1 MLKRD
6 KSSLMAG
13 IGNLKKWNDL
23 FPLPLLKI
31 IGPVTVH
38 GVCNRGGE
46 SIEREKKMT
55 VEITCSSFSC
65 PCKQLTVTPAKSLH
79 CKVPVPCP

>member
-46 SIEREKKMT
+46 SIEREKK
-55 VEITCSSFSC
+55 
-65 PCKQLTVTPAKSLH
+65 
-79 CKVPVPCP
+79 